1 MITCHLINVL
11 KAFHSPQQDKSQNL
25 NRKISARTR
34 KTHTSTYTFTVRWA
48 MSLTVIWGCSYE
60 YSLFVHIEMQYQV
73 EDACAFYWWES
84 SGGLEVGGWREKSK
98 TWHLLP
104 TLQFRSNVHQCKWWR
119 VQGVHLIPN
128 NKWYQSQM
136 GAIKDLLGEWEE
148 GLKRKRVSRFV
159 LSPGALK
166 HSNYH
171 TAVKMHTSSSHRDVL
186 RCFSATHGSS
196 FSAIHTSTKINSGLK
211 FWIPSY
217 SKCT

>member
-1 MITCHLINVL
+1 
-11 KAFHSPQQDKSQNL
+11 
-25 NRKISARTR
+25 
-34 KTHTSTYTFTVRWA
+34 

-60 YSLFVHIEMQYQV
+60 YSLFVHIEMQYQIKN
-73 EDACAFYWWES
+73 ACVFYWWES

-104 TLQFRSNVHQCKWWR
+104 TLQFRSNVLQCKWWR

-148 GLKRKRVSRFV
+148 GLKRKRVSGFV

-166 HSNYH
+166 LSNYH
-171 TAVKMHTSSSHRDVL
+171 TAVKMHTSSSHWDVL
-186 RCFSATHGSS
+186 SCFSATHGSGS
-196 FSAIHTSTKINSGLK
+196 RLFTQVQK
-211 FWIPSY
+211 
-217 SKCT
+217 